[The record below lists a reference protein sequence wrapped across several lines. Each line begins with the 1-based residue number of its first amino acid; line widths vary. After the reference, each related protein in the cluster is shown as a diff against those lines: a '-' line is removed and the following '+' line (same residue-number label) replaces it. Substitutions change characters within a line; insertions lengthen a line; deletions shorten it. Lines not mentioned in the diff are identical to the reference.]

1 MGRLVPNMKAYSSI
15 SLTAVVLLALM
26 AGFGCASQQNSS
38 QSSLPDSKKSAPS
51 YVTGSYIPR
60 DVQRNGPVT
69 DGANN
74 LRIIDESEIER
85 SGGADTTQ
93 TLRQLG
99 VTH

>member
-1 MGRLVPNMKAYSSI
+1 MKACPSI
-15 SLTAVVLLALM
+15 SPISVAAAAALALM

-38 QSSLPDSKKSAPS
+38 QSSPPDSKRSEPS

-60 DVQRNGPVT
+60 DLQRNGPVT